1 MEPRRAAIP
10 QRIRIELGGSI
21 YLGTA
26 TCYTNFNEGLPVM
39 LNDTKIL
46 TYEVKVNKRGQIVIP
61 KFFRE
66 VLGLASKDQLR
77 MTLRKNGIIEL
88 QKIINNI
95 PVDFSLKY
103 DAELRENVL
112 SAYQSLKRGEV
123 DSGEELKRKL
133 FSN

>member
-1 MEPRRAAIP
+1 
-10 QRIRIELGGSI
+10 
-21 YLGTA
+21 
-26 TCYTNFNEGLPVM
+26 M

-46 TYEVKVNKRGQIVIP
+46 TYEVKVNKLHGQIVIP

-95 PVDFSLKY
+95 PVDFSLKF

-112 SAYQSLKRGEV
+112 SAYQGLKRGEV
-123 DSGEELKRKL
+123 GSGEELKRKL
-133 FSN
+133 FQTDEK